1 MGEQRSHPLHI
12 FSSISTSAKK
22 SKRIASV
29 MNGLR
34 ACSRDYEMPVLAGFH
49 VEGNDH
55 LILHALVSKVLLM
68 PENEIQ
74 VDFVDAPGRGWQFVL
89 EFIPRALKRFYA
101 LCAQFAVIGADID
114 GNVDLV
120 RPGLTEEPRH
130 PRHGNH
136 VCSAAGDSPPSMLA
150 AAVAS
155 ILARLN

>member
-1 MGEQRSHPLHI
+1 MGEQRSHPLQI

-101 LCAQFAVIGADID
+101 QCAQFDVIGVDND
-114 GNVDLV
+114 GNFDLH
-120 RPGLTEEPRH
+120 RPALTYHPPPPPPRNH
-130 PRHGNH
+130 P
-136 VCSAAGDSPPSMLA
+136 SSP
-150 AAVAS
+150 
-155 ILARLN
+155 